1 MLDAG
6 SLTVL
11 GQHFE
16 RLMGAIQ
23 TRVETV
29 SGLLSCVLIFFCLA
43 WTWGLPM
50 MEKQI
55 AKALNDKRPLRK

>member
-29 SGLLSCVLIFFCLA
+29 SGFFLGLLWLFLFRA
-43 WTWGLPM
+43 WAQGLPAAEEQ
-50 MEKQI
+50 EK
-55 AKALNDKRPLRK
+55 RR

>member
-29 SGLLSCVLIFFCLA
+29 SGLLSGIVHLFFRA
-43 WTWGLPM
+43 WTQGLPTM
-50 MEKQI
+50 HAEQTAEALHEKC
-55 AKALNDKRPLRK
+55 R